1 MTSDADGATR
11 ASRRWPDRVD
21 RRTVGDHGGAQPD
34 AGPIGVPVVDLHDRL
49 DVHGPTVAGRGQCP
63 STGARPI
70 HSLGSDLFPGSSDGD
85 GRRVSSTT
93 DLGAHGE
100 RIAAAYLTDVG
111 LRLLD
116 RNWRCREGE
125 LDIVAREGD
134 ALVFCEVKTRRGTG
148 YGHPVE
154 AVTVTKQRRLRV
166 LAQRWLAA
174 HDEHAPDLRFD
185 VVGVLVRPSQPALV
199 THLRAAFS

>member
-1 MTSDADGATR
+1 MGRTLAR
-11 ASRRWPDRVD
+11 APSPPQPHPQSTDPAGRWSPPDRSA
-21 RRTVGDHGGAQPD
+21 TVG
-34 AGPIGVPVVDLHDRL
+34 PVSI
-49 DVHGPTVAGRGQCP
+49 TN
-63 STGARPI
+63 
-70 HSLGSDLFPGSSDGD
+70 
-85 GRRVSSTT
+85 
-93 DLGAHGE
+93 DLGVHRE
-100 RIAAAYLTDVG
+100 RIAAAYLTDAGV
-111 LRLLD
+111 RVLD

-134 ALVFCEVKTRRGTG
+134 ALVFCEVKTRRGIG

-154 AVTVTKQRRLRV
+154 AVTPAKQRRLRL

-185 VVGVLVRPSQPALV
+185 VVGVLVRPHRPALV